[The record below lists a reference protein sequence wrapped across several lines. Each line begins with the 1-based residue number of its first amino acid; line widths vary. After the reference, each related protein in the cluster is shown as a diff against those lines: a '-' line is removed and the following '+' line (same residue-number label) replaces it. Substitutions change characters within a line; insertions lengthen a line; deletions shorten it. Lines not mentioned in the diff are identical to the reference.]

1 MLLSGTMSGVAQLFF
16 DPWHCG
22 LMEEHPSNKGTY
34 VVFISYIFIRFIY
47 FCMCTGMLMCQEFRE
62 QVAGIGSLL
71 SSPVDFRDQI
81 QVVKLGTRTSSC

>member
-1 MLLSGTMSGVAQLFF
+1 
-16 DPWHCG
+16 
-22 LMEEHPSNKGTY
+22 
-34 VVFISYIFIRFIY
+34 
-47 FCMCTGMLMCQEFRE
+47 MCTGMLMCQEFGE